1 VSCDGVLFALG
12 RKPRTTGFG
21 LEDLGVALT
30 ASGHIEV
37 NDYLQTN
44 YHSLYAVGDVAGP
57 YQFTHTASHM
67 AWYAAVNAL
76 FGTFKRFKVDYRVVP
91 WCTFSSPEVARVGL
105 NETEANAAGLAFE
118 TTRFDV
124 AELDRAKADDA
135 RQGFVKVLTVPGSD
149 KILGVTIV
157 SEHAGE
163 TISEFVLAMKYNL
176 GLKKIMG
183 TIHIYPTWSEMNKF
197 AAGVWRRA
205 NKPERFMPLLAWY
218 HRIRRGG
225 G

>member
-1 VSCDGVLFALG
+1 
-12 RKPRTTGFG
+12 
-21 LEDLGVALT
+21 
-30 ASGHIEV
+30 
-37 NDYLQTN
+37 
-44 YHSLYAVGDVAGP
+44 
-57 YQFTHTASHM
+57 M

-76 FGTFKRFKVDYRVVP
+76 FGTFKRFKVDYRVIP

-105 NETEANAAGLAFE
+105 NENEAKSAGLPFE
-118 TTRFDV
+118 ITRFEV
-124 AELDRAKADDA
+124 AELDRAKAENA
-135 RQGFVKVLTVPGSD
+135 RQGFVKVLTAPGSD

-176 GLKKIMG
+176 GLKQIMD

-197 AAGVWRRA
+197 AAGAWRRA
-205 NKPERFMPLLAWY
+205 NKPDRFMPLLAWY